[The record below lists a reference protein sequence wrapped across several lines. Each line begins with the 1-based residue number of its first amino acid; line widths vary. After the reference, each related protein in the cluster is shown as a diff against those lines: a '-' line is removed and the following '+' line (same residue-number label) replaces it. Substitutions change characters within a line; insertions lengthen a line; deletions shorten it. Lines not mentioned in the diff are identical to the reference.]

1 MNTMPL
7 FATLW
12 VLTVVTLGHSCAAAD
27 QPLPDVYAYRAQD
40 LTGLKTEFLNPP
52 VEARPWVFWFWWNSV
67 VAHSEIER
75 ELEEIAAAGF
85 GGVELRV
92 VTFHGWGGA
101 DLPGMDPEN
110 LARLGH
116 RRLVYLS
123 DEWVAALEV
132 ACITAQRLGLRMAIN
147 LGQGWPPGGPWIG
160 DAERTKHLS
169 WTSRT
174 VTGPQTLQLNELPR
188 EGYVFAWKIASQ
200 GPEPAVEPSSFLDL
214 SGRVVASDAGRVLQ
228 WEVPSGEWLVGVFA
242 VTPGG
247 ICDKGEGPEVDP
259 ASRVAMQK
267 HLDHLF
273 GRLDPRLSRFYGS
286 TLIDVASDSWEF
298 VPPANAECGRFWSPA
313 IVDAFPKLVGYDVRT
328 KLYGLLAYGPDREQL
343 TNDLENVER
352 QLVTDGYFSTI
363 AESLH
368 ERKLRHR
375 PQSYGRGLQR
385 DLLEVYALADTPE
398 IEQGLYSIPEG
409 PWAAHTT
416 GAPIASAESFTHLHQ
431 KMGPIRRPHGEWES
445 NPAALR
451 GAANYLFGEGVNRI
465 QMHSF
470 GYSPPGL
477 PLPGWRMYAEVHLN
491 RNVPWWSDLSAL
503 NAWLTRQQ
511 WLLQA
516 GHPVADSLVYPVRSN
531 PPDGP
536 FGQWSASQPISA
548 ACSVDGAN
556 AATLPRIPEAVAL
569 GRYGVQQVVL
579 LDALRTVEEARH
591 IASLLNRGT
600 RIACTHSLPADW
612 PALRQTSSK
621 EAIDLARRFAR
632 AVADGQVSDARAT
645 GWNAAVAAGRSVIW
659 TPADAQLVYQHRQV
673 RGGEIYVLM
682 NYGDDF
688 QGEVSFPHVGWRPER
703 FDADMGTY
711 TPIGHWVERGDRLA
725 IPVLLP
731 HAESIAIVFS
741 SEERPLHVVS
751 APQGIY
757 DYDDKG
763 RLRGRCDKSVEY
775 LSITLSD
782 RSTLQLAESL
792 PAPIPI
798 AGPWE
803 LSVTPDQAISP
814 TEPISLRLEKLVS
827 WRELPELKYYA
838 GRATYKASVTVPL
851 SWPAQ
856 ECRTW
861 LELGEVYESAKV
873 RMNGVDAGLAYF
885 PPYRVNVSRCL
896 AAGRNLLEIEVP
908 NQLKNHLDQ
917 SAAYSRPSGL
927 LGPLRLVAEKV
938 SVLTPPVDMSPEE
951 PQFQQVNVFRSG
963 EEGYDT
969 YRIPCLIE
977 TRPGRLLAI
986 CEGRKRNSS
995 DAGDIDTVFKISDD
1009 GGVTWGPLQVL
1020 WDDGENTCGNPCAV
1034 RDRQSGTLWLLHT
1047 WNRGDDHEPAII
1059 DQTSRDTRRVF
1070 VSSSRDDGQTWSAPR
1085 EITADVKRDNWTWYA
1100 TGPGTGIQLERGPH
1114 AGRLVIPCDHIEAG
1128 TKRYYSHVVY
1138 SDDQGQTW
1146 KLGGTTPQDQVNEC
1160 EVVERSDGALW
1171 LNMRSYDPARKARQ
1185 SAVSRDGG
1193 LSWDEQR
1200 IVNELIDPICQ
1211 ATVHRLRWPDSERP
1225 GLILFAN
1232 AASLK
1237 RERMTVRA
1245 SLDEG
1250 QTWPMARLVH
1260 AGPAAY
1266 SSLCTVGGDEAGLLY
1281 ESGEKSPYERITFA
1295 RFNLAW
1301 LRGE

>member
-1 MNTMPL
+1 
-7 FATLW
+7 
-12 VLTVVTLGHSCAAAD
+12 VVESD
-27 QPLPDVYAYRAQD
+27 
-40 LTGLKTEFLNPP
+40 TG
-52 VEARPWVFWFWWNSV
+52 R
-67 VAHSEIER
+67 I
-75 ELEEIAAAGF
+75 
-85 GGVELRV
+85 
-92 VTFHGWGGA
+92 
-101 DLPGMDPEN
+101 
-110 LARLGH
+110 
-116 RRLVYLS
+116 
-123 DEWVAALEV
+123 
-132 ACITAQRLGLRMAIN
+132 
-147 LGQGWPPGGPWIG
+147 
-160 DAERTKHLS
+160 
-169 WTSRT
+169 
-174 VTGPQTLQLNELPR
+174 
-188 EGYVFAWKIASQ
+188 
-200 GPEPAVEPSSFLDL
+200 
-214 SGRVVASDAGRVLQ
+214 LQ
-228 WEVPSGEWLVGVFA
+228 WEVPQGEWLVGVFA

-259 ASRVAMQK
+259 ASRAAMQK

-286 TLIDVASDSWEF
+286 TLVDVASDSWEF
-298 VPPANAECGRFWSPA
+298 VPPANAERGRFWSPA
-313 IVDAFPKLVGYDVRT
+313 IVEAFPTLAGYDVRE
-328 KLYGLLAYGPDREQL
+328 KLYALLGYGPEREHWMK
-343 TNDLENVER
+343 DLEKVER
-352 QLVTDGYFSTI
+352 ELVADGYFRTI

-368 ERKLRHR
+368 ARKLRHR
-375 PQSYGRGLQR
+375 PQSYGRGLHR

-416 GAPIASAESFTHLHQ
+416 GLPIASAESFTHLHQ
-431 KMGPIRRPHGEWES
+431 KMGLIRRPHGEWES
-445 NPAALR
+445 NAAALR
-451 GAANYLFGEGVNRI
+451 GAANYLLGEGVNRI

-491 RNVPWWSDLSAL
+491 RNVPWWSDLPAL

-516 GHPVADSLVYPVRSN
+516 GHPVADSLVYPVKSN

-536 FGQWSASQPISA
+536 FDQWSASQPTSA
-548 ACSVDGAN
+548 ACAVDGAN
-556 AATLPRIPEAVAL
+556 FATLPRIPEAVAA
-569 GRYGVQQVVL
+569 GRYGVKQVVL
-579 LDALRTVEEARH
+579 LDALQTAEEAQQM
-591 IASLLNRGT
+591 AALLDRGT
-600 RIACTHSLPADW
+600 QIACVHSLPTDW
-612 PALRQTSSK
+612 PALQQSTSK
-621 EAIDLARRFAR
+621 ETTELARRFTR
-632 AVADGQVSDARAT
+632 AVADGQVVDAQAM
-645 GWNAAVAAGRSVIW
+645 GWNAAVTAGRSVNW
-659 TPADAQLVYQHRQV
+659 TPTDAHLVYQHRQV
-673 RGGEIYVLM
+673 RGGEIYVLV

-703 FDADMGTY
+703 FDGDTGTI
-711 TPIGHWVERGDRLA
+711 TPIGHWEERGERLH
-725 IPVLLP
+725 IPLALP
-731 HAESIAIVFS
+731 HAESVAIVFS
-741 SEERPLHVVS
+741 PQERPLHVVS
-751 APQGIY
+751 AAQGIF
-757 DYDDKG
+757 DYDDEG
-763 RLRGRCDKSVEY
+763 RLRGRFDKSAEN

-782 RSTLQLAESL
+782 RSTLPLVNAL

-803 LSVTPDQAISP
+803 LSVSPRQAISQAISP
-814 TEPISLRLEKLVS
+814 TEPLSLRLEQLVP
-827 WRELPELKYYA
+827 WRDIAELKYYA
-838 GRATYKASVTVPL
+838 GRATYKTSVNVPPT
-851 SWPAQ
+851 WPIN

-861 LELGEVYESAKV
+861 LELGEIFESAKV
-873 RMNGVDAGLAYF
+873 CVNGKNAGLAYC
-885 PPYRVNVSRCL
+885 PPYRVDVSKCL
-896 AAGRNLLEIEVP
+896 APGRNMIEIEVP
-908 NQLKNHLDQ
+908 NQLQNHLDQ

-927 LGPLRLVAEKV
+927 LGPLRLVAEHV
-938 SVLTPPVDMSPEE
+938 TVLTPPVDVPPTT
-951 PQFQQVNVFRSG
+951 PQFKQVDVFRSC

-977 TRPGRLLAI
+977 SRPGRLLAI
-986 CEGRKRNSS
+986 CEGRKKNSS

-1009 GGVTWGPLQVL
+1009 GGATWGPLRVL

-1034 RDRQSGTLWLLHT
+1034 RDRQTGTLWLLHT
-1047 WNRGDDHEPAII
+1047 WNRGDDREPAII

-1070 VSSSRDDGQTWSAPR
+1070 VSSSRDEGLTWSMPR

-1100 TGPGTGIQLERGPH
+1100 TGPGTGIQLEHGPH

-1160 EVVERSDGALW
+1160 EVVERSDGSLL
-1171 LNMRSYDPARKARQ
+1171 LNMRSYDPTRKARQ

-1193 LSWDEQR
+1193 LNWDEQR

-1211 ATVHRLRWPDSERP
+1211 ATLHRLRWPDSERP
-1225 GLILFAN
+1225 GVILFAN

-1250 QTWPMARLVH
+1250 RSWPMARLVH

-1266 SSLCTVGGDEAGLLY
+1266 SSLCAFGGDEAGLLY
-1281 ESGEKSPYERITFA
+1281 ESGEKNPYERITFA